1 MFSLII
7 TIIAIALVAALALAT
22 IYYGGSAFNK
32 GASSA
37 NAAKL
42 LNQSQQILGADR
54 LYRADHEG
62 AMPPNMQALVDGGYL
77 KAIPTASVDNKFQAV
92 AASATE
98 WTMVATASGRAYQYS
113 SNSVDAD
120 SCKTVN
126 QMSFSQDG
134 ILNSIFSGFKT
145 QCYTSGSN
153 AYTVLVLSDPTVFTT
168 GASAADLP
176 GAPQYVLGAN
186 PTGSDWAVA
195 PTSSSSGNTGGSTGG
210 SSGGSTTPPKA
221 VIRAQLSQGAS
232 NSNWADYLYSDENF
246 TVKTSSDFSSGLMV
260 ARLIGADGQCGYIVN
275 YMNDVY
281 ISDAQAGTL
290 NSCFVLNTTPPGD
303 YTMQVIDGSYQT
315 YYVPV
320 TVTVSNK

>member
-22 IYYGGSAFNK
+22 IYYGGSAFNR

-62 AMPPNMQALVDGGYL
+62 AMPPSMQALVDGGYL
-77 KAIPTASVDNKFQAV
+77 KSIPIASADTKFEAV

-98 WTMVATASGRAYQYS
+98 WTMVSTASGRAYQYS
-113 SNSVDAD
+113 SNNVDAD

-153 AYTVLVLSDPTVFTT
+153 AYTVLVLSDPTVFAT

-176 GAPQYVLGAN
+176 GAPQYVLGAS
-186 PTGSDWAVA
+186 PSSTDWAVA
-195 PTSSSSGNTGGSTGG
+195 PTSSSAGNTGGN
-210 SSGGSTTPPKA
+210 SGGSTTPPNT
-221 VIRAQLSQGAS
+221 VVRVQLSQGAS
-232 NSNWADYLYSDENF
+232 NSNWTNYLYSDDGF
-246 TVKTSSDFSSGLMV
+246 TTKTNSDFSSGLMV
-260 ARLIGADGQCGYIVN
+260 ARLLGADGQCGYIVN